1 MSGALGLTPKRAP
14 PISPF
19 VPIPGATSGAYP
31 KATNAAALLALAV
44 VVFVTLPPVPTAAV
58 QTGATGSISGVVR
71 LTAPSRRL
79 NTTGAYP
86 TRRVA
91 LAPQRAVSELDNV
104 VVFVRRPRP
113 EPPSPMRKE
122 IRQLAEEFVPHLVA
136 VTTGSTV
143 EFPNDDLVFH
153 NVFSLSS
160 AATFD
165 LGRYPQRRSR
175 ARTFSKPGI
184 VKVFCHLHSH
194 MSAIVRVFDH
204 PYFALVGDDGQ
215 FKIDGLEPGRHEVVA
230 WHERVG
236 EAKAS
241 LIVAGGET
249 TEADFTLPLA
259 D

>member
-1 MSGALGLTPKRAP
+1 
-14 PISPF
+14 
-19 VPIPGATSGAYP
+19 VPILDGESPASSKAASCAAVLSLATI
-31 KATNAAALLALAV
+31 AAVSLL
-44 VVFVTLPPVPTAAV
+44 PVPTAAV
-58 QTGATGSISGVVR
+58 ATRTAVETGAVSGLVR
-71 LTAPSRRL
+71 LTAPARRL

-86 TRRVA
+86 SRRVT
-91 LAPQRAVSELDNV
+91 LSPQRAASEIENV
-104 VVFVRRPRP
+104 VVFVRRARP
-113 EPPSPMRKE
+113 EPAAPTRAE
-122 IRQLAEEFVPHLVA
+122 IRQVNEEFVPHLVT

-165 LGRYPQRRSR
+165 LGRYPQRTSKAR
-175 ARTFSKPGI
+175 AFAKPGI

-204 PYFALVGDDGQ
+204 PYFARLDARGR
-215 FKIDGLEPGRHEVVA
+215 FTIAGLEPGRHDVVA

-241 LIVAGGET
+241 LVVAAGET
-249 TEADFTLPLA
+249 TDTSFSLPL
-259 D
+259 DD

>member
-1 MSGALGLTPKRAP
+1 
-14 PISPF
+14 
-19 VPIPGATSGAYP
+19 VPIPEGKSGGSSRATDV
-31 KATNAAALLALAV
+31 AAFLALAV
-44 VVFVTLPPVPTAAV
+44 IVAVSLPPVPTAAV
-58 QTGATGSISGVVR
+58 QAGMTGAVTGVVR
-71 LTAPSRRL
+71 LTAPARRL

-86 TRRVA
+86 SRRVA
-91 LAPQRAVSELDNV
+91 LAPQRAASELENV
-104 VVFVRRPRP
+104 VVFVRRSRP
-113 EPPSPMRKE
+113 EPPAPTRME
-122 IRQLAEEFVPHLVA
+122 IRQQDEEFVPHLVA

-143 EFPNDDLVFH
+143 DFPNDDLVFH

-175 ARTFSKPGI
+175 SRTFAKPGI
-184 VKVFCHLHSH
+184 IKVFCHLHSH

-204 PYFALVGDDGQ
+204 PYFALLGPDGQ
-215 FKIDGLEPGRHEVVA
+215 FKIEGLEPGRHEVVA

-241 LIVAGGET
+241 LVVAAGET
-249 TEADFTLPLA
+249 TEAAFTLPLA

>member
-1 MSGALGLTPKRAP
+1 MPIPKGESGA
-14 PISPF
+14 S
-19 VPIPGATSGAYP
+19 S
-31 KATNAAALLALAV
+31 KATGFLALLASATIAAV
-44 VVFVTLPPVPTAAV
+44 SLPPAPTAAV
-58 QTGATGSISGVVR
+58 QAGTETGAVSGTVR
-71 LTAPSRRL
+71 LSAPARRL

-86 TRRVA
+86 SRRVSFT
-91 LAPQRAVSELDNV
+91 PQRAASELENV
-104 VVFVRRPRP
+104 VVFVRRSRP
-113 EPPSPMRKE
+113 EAPAPSHAE
-122 IRQLAEEFVPHLVA
+122 IRQLNEEFAPHLVA
-136 VTTGSTV
+136 VTVGSTV

-165 LGRYPQRRSR
+165 LGRYPQRTSKT
-175 ARTFSKPGI
+175 RTFNKPGI

-204 PYFALVGDDGQ
+204 SYFALPGQGGQ

-236 EAKAS
+236 EAKTT
-241 LIVAGGET
+241 LVVAAGET
-249 TEADFTLPLA
+249 TEAAFSLPLA

>member
-1 MSGALGLTPKRAP
+1 M
-14 PISPF
+14 
-19 VPIPGATSGAYP
+19 
-31 KATNAAALLALAV
+31 
-44 VVFVTLPPVPTAAV
+44 
-58 QTGATGSISGVVR
+58 
-71 LTAPSRRL
+71 
-79 NTTGAYP
+79 
-86 TRRVA
+86 
-91 LAPQRAVSELDNV
+91 
-104 VVFVRRPRP
+104 
-113 EPPSPMRKE
+113 
-122 IRQLAEEFVPHLVA
+122 VA

-165 LGRYPQRRSR
+165 LGRYPQRRSK
-175 ARTFSKPGI
+175 ARTFPRPGI

-204 PYFALVGDDGQ
+204 PYFARVGEDGR

-236 EAKAS
+236 EAKVS

-249 TEADFTLPLA
+249 TEAGFTLPLA

>member
-1 MSGALGLTPKRAP
+1 M
-14 PISPF
+14 
-19 VPIPGATSGAYP
+19 PIPAGESVASS
-31 KATNAAALLALAV
+31 KAASCAALSALAIV
-44 VVFVTLPPVPTAAV
+44 AAVSVPPVPTAAEG
-58 QTGATGSISGVVR
+58 TGAVSGVVR
-71 LTAPSRRL
+71 LTAPARRL

-86 TRRVA
+86 SRRVA
-91 LAPQRAVSELDNV
+91 LAPQRAVSELANV

-113 EPPSPMRKE
+113 DPPAPTRVE
-122 IRQLAEEFVPHLVA
+122 IRQVNEEFVPHLVV

-143 EFPNDDLVFH
+143 DFPNEDLVFH

-165 LGRYPQRRSR
+165 LGRYPQRSSKARSF
-175 ARTFSKPGI
+175 AKAGI

-204 PYFALVGDDGQ
+204 PYFAQVGADGR
-215 FKIDGLEPGRHEVVA
+215 FTIEGLEPGRHDVVA

-236 EAKAS
+236 EASAS
-241 LIVAGGET
+241 LVVAAGET
-249 TEADFTLPLA
+249 TEATFSLPLA

>member
-1 MSGALGLTPKRAP
+1 
-14 PISPF
+14 
-19 VPIPGATSGAYP
+19 VPIPKGEPGATS
-31 KATNAAALLALAV
+31 KAASSLALAAFAV
-44 VVFVTLPPVPTAAV
+44 IVAVSVPPAPMRAV
-58 QTGATGSISGVVR
+58 ETGAVSGIVR
-71 LTAPSRRL
+71 LTAPNRRL

-86 TRRVA
+86 SRRVV

-104 VVFVRRPRP
+104 VVFVRRARP
-113 EPPSPMRKE
+113 QPPPPNRVE
-122 IRQLAEEFVPHLVA
+122 IRQVNEEFLPHLVA

-143 EFPNDDLVFH
+143 DFPNDDLVFH

-165 LGRYPQRRSR
+165 LGRYPQRTSK
-175 ARTFSKPGI
+175 ARTFTKPGI

-204 PYFALVGDDGQ
+204 PYFASPGADGR
-215 FKIDGLEPGRHEVVA
+215 FRIDGLEPGRHEVVA

-236 EAKAS
+236 EARAS
-241 LIVAGGET
+241 LVVAAGEA
-249 TEADFTLPLA
+249 TETVFSLPLE

>member
-1 MSGALGLTPKRAP
+1 M
-14 PISPF
+14 
-19 VPIPGATSGAYP
+19 PIPEGGFRASS
-31 KATNAAALLALAV
+31 KATHV
-44 VVFVTLPPVPTAAV
+44 AAV
-58 QTGATGSISGVVR
+58 LAFAVIVAVSVPPAPIAAGETGSVTGRVH
-71 LTAPSRRL
+71 LTAPARRV

-91 LAPQRAVSELDNV
+91 LAPQRAASELENV
-104 VVFVRRPRP
+104 VVFVRRPQP
-113 EPPSPMRKE
+113 EAPLPTHAE
-122 IRQLAEEFVPHLVA
+122 IRQLNEEFSPHVVA
-136 VTTGSTV
+136 VTAGSTV
-143 EFPNDDLVFH
+143 DFPNDDLVFH

-165 LGRYPQRRSR
+165 LGRYPQRKSK
-175 ARTFSKPGI
+175 ARTFTKAGI

-204 PYFALVGDDGQ
+204 PYFARVDADGR
-215 FKIDGLEPGRHEVVA
+215 FKINGLEPGRHELVA

-241 LIVAGGET
+241 LVVAAGET

>member
-1 MSGALGLTPKRAP
+1 M
-14 PISPF
+14 
-19 VPIPGATSGAYP
+19 PIPEGQPGACSKASGV
-31 KATNAAALLALAV
+31 AAFLALAV
-44 VVFVTLPPVPTAAV
+44 IVAVSLPPVPTAAI
-58 QTGATGSISGVVR
+58 QNGATTGSITALVR
-71 LTAPSRRL
+71 LSAPARRL

-86 TRRVA
+86 SRRVA
-91 LAPQRAVSELDNV
+91 LAPQRAASELENV
-104 VVFVRRPRP
+104 VVFVRRPQAA
-113 EPPSPMRKE
+113 PPAPTHVE
-122 IRQLAEEFVPHLVA
+122 IRQLNEEFVPHLVA

-143 EFPNDDLVFH
+143 DFPNDDLVFH

-165 LGRYPQRRSR
+165 LGRYPQRKSK
-175 ARTFSKPGI
+175 ARTFPKTGI

-204 PYFALVGDDGQ
+204 PYFARVGEDGR
-215 FKIDGLEPGRHEVVA
+215 FTIVGLEPGRHEVVA

-241 LIVAGGET
+241 VVVAAGEA
-249 TEADFTLPLA
+249 TEAAFTLPLA

>member
-1 MSGALGLTPKRAP
+1 
-14 PISPF
+14 
-19 VPIPGATSGAYP
+19 VPIPGAKSGASA
-31 KATNAAALLALAV
+31 KAANIAAFLASAV
-44 VVFVTLPPVPTAAV
+44 IVAVTLPPVPTAAV
-58 QTGATGSISGVVR
+58 QTGTAGSISGAVQ
-71 LTAPSRRL
+71 LTAPARRL

-86 TRRVA
+86 SRRVA
-91 LAPQRAVSELDNV
+91 LAPQRAASELENV
-104 VVFVRRPRP
+104 VVFVRRSRSEAPA
-113 EPPSPMRKE
+113 PMRVE
-122 IRQLAEEFVPHLVA
+122 IRQLDEEFVPHMVA

-165 LGRYPQRRSR
+165 LGRYPQRRSK
-175 ARTFSKPGI
+175 ARTFPRPGI

-204 PYFALVGDDGQ
+204 PYFARVGEDGR

-236 EAKAS
+236 EAKVS

-249 TEADFTLPLA
+249 TEAGFTLPLA

>member
-1 MSGALGLTPKRAP
+1 MIVS
-14 PISPF
+14 
-19 VPIPGATSGAYP
+19 
-31 KATNAAALLALAV
+31 
-44 VVFVTLPPVPTAAV
+44 VTVPPVPTAAV
-58 QTGATGSISGVVR
+58 QSASGTVAGLVR
-71 LTAPSRRL
+71 LSAPARRL

-86 TRRVA
+86 SRRVA
-91 LAPQRAVSELDNV
+91 LAPQRALSELENV
-104 VVFVRRPRP
+104 VVFVKSAQPDPQAPTRV
-113 EPPSPMRKE
+113 E
-122 IRQLAEEFVPHLVA
+122 IRQLNEEFVPHVVA

-165 LGRYPQRRSR
+165 LGRYPQRASK
-175 ARTFSKPGI
+175 ARTFAKPGI

-204 PYFALVGDDGQ
+204 PYFTRVGPDGQ
-215 FKIDGLEPGRHEVVA
+215 FKIEGLEPGRHEVVA

-241 LIVAGGET
+241 LVVAAGET
-249 TEADFTLPLA
+249 TAASFTLPL

>member
-1 MSGALGLTPKRAP
+1 MSGL
-14 PISPF
+14 
-19 VPIPGATSGAYP
+19 
-31 KATNAAALLALAV
+31 
-44 VVFVTLPPVPTAAV
+44 
-58 QTGATGSISGVVR
+58 VR
-71 LTAPSRRL
+71 LTAPARRL

-86 TRRVA
+86 SRRVT
-91 LAPQRAVSELDNV
+91 LSPQRAASELENV
-104 VVFVRRPRP
+104 VVFVRRARP
-113 EPPSPMRKE
+113 EQPAPARVE
-122 IRQLAEEFVPHLVA
+122 IRQVNEEFVPHLVT

-165 LGRYPQRRSR
+165 LGRYPQRTSK

-204 PYFALVGDDGQ
+204 PYFARLDGNGR
-215 FKIDGLEPGRHEVVA
+215 FTIDGLEPGRHEVVA

-236 EAKAS
+236 EAKGS
-241 LIVAGGET
+241 LVVAAGET
-249 TEADFTLPLA
+249 TEASFSLPLA

>member
-1 MSGALGLTPKRAP
+1 M
-14 PISPF
+14 
-19 VPIPGATSGAYP
+19 PIPESKSGGSSRATDV
-31 KATNAAALLALAV
+31 AAFLALAV
-44 VVFVTLPPVPTAAV
+44 IVAVSLPPAPAAAV
-58 QTGATGSISGVVR
+58 QAGVTGAVTGIVH
-71 LTAPSRRL
+71 LTAPARRL

-86 TRRVA
+86 SRRVA
-91 LAPQRAVSELDNV
+91 LAPQRAASELENV
-104 VVFVRRPRP
+104 VVFVRRSRP
-113 EPPSPMRKE
+113 EPPAPTRME
-122 IRQLAEEFVPHLVA
+122 IRQLDEEFVPHLVA

-143 EFPNDDLVFH
+143 DFPNDDLVFH

-175 ARTFSKPGI
+175 SRTFPKPGI

-204 PYFALVGDDGQ
+204 PYFARLGPDGQ

-241 LIVAGGET
+241 LVVAAGEV
-249 TEADFTLPLA
+249 TEAAFTLPLA

>member
-1 MSGALGLTPKRAP
+1 M
-14 PISPF
+14 
-19 VPIPGATSGAYP
+19 PIPEGKPGACSKASGV
-31 KATNAAALLALAV
+31 AAFLALAV
-44 VVFVTLPPVPTAAV
+44 IVAVSLPPVPTAAV
-58 QTGATGSISGVVR
+58 QNGATTGSISAVVR
-71 LTAPSRRL
+71 LSAPARRL

-86 TRRVA
+86 SRRVA
-91 LAPQRAVSELDNV
+91 VAPQRAASELENV
-104 VVFVRRPRP
+104 VVFVRRPHA
-113 EPPSPMRKE
+113 EPPAPSHVE
-122 IRQLAEEFVPHLVA
+122 IRQLNEEFVPHLVA

-143 EFPNDDLVFH
+143 DFPNDDLVFH

-165 LGRYPQRRSR
+165 LGRYPQRKSK
-175 ARTFSKPGI
+175 ARTFPKTGI

-204 PYFALVGDDGQ
+204 PYFARVGEDGR
-215 FKIDGLEPGRHEVVA
+215 FTIDGLEPGRHEVVA

-241 LIVAGGET
+241 VVVAAGEA
-249 TEADFTLPLA
+249 TEAAFTLPLA

>member
-1 MSGALGLTPKRAP
+1 MPIPEVKSGAP
-14 PISPF
+14 S
-19 VPIPGATSGAYP
+19 
-31 KATNAAALLALAV
+31 KATDVAAFLALAV
-44 VVFVTLPPVPTAAV
+44 IVAVSLPPAPTAAL
-58 QTGATGSISGVVR
+58 QNRATTGSLSGIVR
-71 LTAPSRRL
+71 LTAPARRL

-86 TRRVA
+86 SRRVA
-91 LAPQRAVSELDNV
+91 LAPQRAASEVDNV
-104 VVFVRRPRP
+104 IVFVRRLQP
-113 EPPSPMRKE
+113 EPPAPAHVE
-122 IRQLAEEFVPHLVA
+122 IRQLHEEFVPHVVA

-165 LGRYPQRRSR
+165 LGRYPQRKSK
-175 ARTFSKPGI
+175 ARTFPKPGI

-194 MSAIVRVFDH
+194 MSAIVRVFEH
-204 PYFALVGDDGQ
+204 RYFAQPGEDGR
-215 FKIDGLEPGRHEVVA
+215 FTIDGLEPGRHEVVA

-241 LIVAGGET
+241 LVVAAGET
-249 TEADFTLPLA
+249 TEAPFTLPLA

>member
-1 MSGALGLTPKRAP
+1 M
-14 PISPF
+14 
-19 VPIPGATSGAYP
+19 PIPEGKPGASS
-31 KATNAAALLALAV
+31 KATGV
-44 VVFVTLPPVPTAAV
+44 VVFLAFTTIVALSLPPVPTAAV
-58 QTGATGSISGVVR
+58 QRGATTGSVSGVVQ
-71 LTAPSRRL
+71 LTAPARRL

-86 TRRVA
+86 SRRVA
-91 LAPQRAVSELDNV
+91 LAPQRAASELQNV
-104 VVFVRRPRP
+104 VVFVRRPQP
-113 EPPSPMRKE
+113 EPPSPARVE
-122 IRQLAEEFVPHLVA
+122 IRQLNEEFVPHVVA

-143 EFPNDDLVFH
+143 EFPNDDQVFH

-165 LGRYPQRRSR
+165 LGRYPQRKSK
-175 ARTFSKPGI
+175 ARTFPKSGI

-204 PYFALVGDDGQ
+204 PYFAQVGEDGR
-215 FKIDGLEPGRHEVVA
+215 FTIDGLEPGQHEVVA

-241 LIVAGGET
+241 LLVAAGQST
-249 TEADFTLPLA
+249 DAAFTLPLA

>member
-1 MSGALGLTPKRAP
+1 MVAAFGLTPKRAP

-19 VPIPGATSGAYP
+19 VPIPAARSGACP
-31 KATNAAALLALAV
+31 KASNVAALLALAV
-44 VVFVTLPPVPTAAV
+44 IAAVTLPPVPTAAV
-58 QTGATGSISGVVR
+58 QSGATGSISGIVR
-71 LTAPSRRL
+71 LTAPPRRL

-86 TRRVA
+86 SRRVA
-91 LAPQRAVSELDNV
+91 LAPQRAASELQNV
-104 VVFVRRPRP
+104 VVFVRRSRP
-113 EPPSPMRKE
+113 EPPSPIRTE
-122 IRQLAEEFVPHLVA
+122 IRQLDEEFVPHMVA

-165 LGRYPQRRSR
+165 LGRYPQRRSK

-204 PYFALVGDDGQ
+204 PYFAVARDDGQ